1 MPVEIERKFLVSSDD
16 WRREARS
23 SARLV
28 QGYVANT
35 ERCSVRLRVAGEQAW
50 LSLKGVQPGT
60 TRLEF
65 EYPVPVQDAVE
76 ILERLCDGTRIEKW
90 RHLVEAGAHCFE
102 VDEFLGDNAGLVVA
116 EVELGAADEFFVR
129 PPWLGVEVT
138 HEARY
143 YNVMLAREPF
153 STWTPAARDAAQR
166 GRREPAI
173 PGTSR

>member
-1 MPVEIERKFLVSSDD
+1 MAIEIERKFLVTSDD

-23 SARLV
+23 SERLL

-50 LSLKGVQPGT
+50 LSLKSMQPGT

-65 EYPVPVQDAVE
+65 EYPVPAQDAVE
-76 ILERLCDGTRIEKW
+76 ILDQLCDGTRIDKR

-116 EVELGAADEFFVR
+116 EVELGSADEAFVR

-143 YNVMLAREPF
+143 YNVMLARKPF
-153 STWTPAARDAAQR
+153 STWAPAARAAAQQ
-166 GRREPAI
+166 GRDEPAI
-173 PGTSR
+173 PGGSP